1 MHGPKPDNSCG
12 KAFGVLCGRCFP
24 AKTFPVISHCFVS
37 QVCSEVGQESSAPS
51 YTSLEALL
59 FGGVRLGVQKVQWQ
73 PHPARFTTDHSTWLW
88 ALNMAPT
95 PPQPPKQGLGVPSP
109 TSPGSQSSHCPWSA
123 TGCSVPSSLQSLP
136 VKPGLPQ
143 PWTLPD
149 TPFHHT
155 MHGVTPDPE
164 GPAAPRCGQGTA
176 AGTETC
182 PQRCHIP
189 VG

>member
-24 AKTFPVISHCFVS
+24 AKTFPVISHGFVS

-88 ALNMAPT
+88 ALNCSWLQHHLSHQSRVWGSLLPPAQAPRAVT
-95 PPQPPKQGLGVPSP
+95 APGVPLAALFPVITSKAWTP
-109 TSPGSQSSHCPWSA
+109 TA
-123 TGCSVPSSLQSLP
+123 L
-136 VKPGLPQ
+136 
-143 PWTLPD
+143 D
-149 TPFHHT
+149 TPRHPIPSHHAW
-155 MHGVTPDPE
+155 GN
-164 GPAAPRCGQGTA
+164 PRS
-176 AGTETC
+176 
-182 PQRCHIP
+182 
-189 VG
+189 

>member
-73 PHPARFTTDHSTWLW
+73 PRPARFTTDRSTWLW
-88 ALNMAPT
+88 ALDMAPT

-109 TSPGSQSSHCPWSA
+109 PSPGSQSRSLPLECHWLL
-123 TGCSVPSSLQSLP
+123 CSQSLP
-136 VKPGLPQ
+136 VKPGLLLPR
-143 PWTLPD
+143 TLPD

-155 MHGVTPDPE
+155 MHRVTPDPE
-164 GPAAPRCGQGTA
+164 GPAAPRCGQSTA